1 LPPAARA
8 LVRLETVFDEKE
20 RHAVLAV
27 TAAEKRANMTCFA
40 ELGAGKRNGSCDRVH
55 IEGRSGIDQKPK
67 RMPAIGFH
75 PHSGIEAVTVV
86 LQGQLSYQETSGT
99 EGVIAAAKLGISP
112 STLEHRIRALKIN
125 KRLFKYR

>member
-1 LPPAARA
+1 
-8 LVRLETVFDEKE
+8 
-20 RHAVLAV
+20 
-27 TAAEKRANMTCFA
+27 
-40 ELGAGKRNGSCDRVH
+40 
-55 IEGRSGIDQKPK
+55 
-67 RMPAIGFH
+67 MPAIGFH